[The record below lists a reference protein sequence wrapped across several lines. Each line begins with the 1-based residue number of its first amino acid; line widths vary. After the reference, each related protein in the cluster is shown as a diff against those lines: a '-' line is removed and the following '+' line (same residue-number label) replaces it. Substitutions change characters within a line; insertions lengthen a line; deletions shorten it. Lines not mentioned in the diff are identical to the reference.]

1 MKEKRKGRK
10 ERERYRGAVNDSQ
23 PERLLSEL
31 GKEIL
36 QAENM
41 KQERQLIQHGSISCY
56 GHSVFVAYLS
66 LRISRFFSVPVDMNS
81 MARGALLHDYFLYD
95 WHVPD
100 RSHRFHGFY
109 HAGVAL
115 KNAGR
120 DFALNEVEQNI
131 IEAHMFPLNL
141 TKLPRYRE
149 SVIVNVADKICAIC
163 EILAGKRTASF
174 IGRLEEKM
182 EQKGQRTE
190 NFP

>member
-1 MKEKRKGRK
+1 
-10 ERERYRGAVNDSQ
+10 
-23 PERLLSEL
+23 
-31 GKEIL
+31 
-36 QAENM
+36 
-41 KQERQLIQHGSISCY
+41 
-56 GHSVFVAYLS
+56 
-66 LRISRFFSVPVDMNS
+66 MNS

-100 RSHRFHGFY
+100 RSHRFHGFH

-131 IEAHMFPLNL
+131 IETHMFPLNL

-190 NFP
+190 NFAMERRGVKKDDHGNPYVSTGV